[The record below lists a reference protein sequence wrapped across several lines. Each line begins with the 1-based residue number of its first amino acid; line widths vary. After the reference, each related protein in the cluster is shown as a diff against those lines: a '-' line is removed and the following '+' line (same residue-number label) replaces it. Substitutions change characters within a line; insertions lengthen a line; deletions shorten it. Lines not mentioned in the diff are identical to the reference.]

1 MKLGLAPETSSTL
14 TMRQAG
20 LARAVTTLGPV
31 ALVSAALSAIPVV
44 LLRVA
49 LGYERSKLRSQAQ
62 LLVLRRNYLLQM
74 INLWSRAC
82 ARSAKTSRRR
92 GADPS
97 LGRARAPFRLI
108 LAASDCSCRP
118 FSKYVA
124 KGPA

>member
-82 ARSAKTSRRR
+82 AGPPKLQDGEAPTRLSA
-92 GADPS
+92 
-97 LGRARAPFRLI
+97 AREHRF
-108 LAASDCSCRP
+108 
-118 FSKYVA
+118 
-124 KGPA
+124 G